1 MLGVRRSIQLR
12 GGEDELPAYV
22 PRDVETDLLAAL
34 AAVKGRGGM
43 VLVVGDSA
51 VGKTRTLAEAVQT
64 VLSDWWL
71 LHPTGG
77 VADVDA
83 LAASPAPRTV
93 LWLDELQRYL
103 EGLQAGT
110 VRRLFA
116 AGVVVVATL
125 WPGEYGDR
133 VALPGRDGP
142 DLHADAREIL
152 HLARV
157 VDVPGV
163 FSDAELAR
171 ARQAA
176 DGDPLLR
183 TALSS
188 TDAGMT
194 QALAAGPELLTHWKN
209 APPAA
214 KAVITAAL
222 DARRLGARAPLRRE
236 FLAEAAPPYL
246 DRRQRGKLTNGDG
259 WLDSALEYATTEL
272 HGATACLN
280 PSAVTI
286 GQLDGYTSADIL
298 YQQVLDLR
306 RTEPV
311 HEDVWRALLAH
322 HDPDDTF
329 RLAESALNLRRR
341 VHAVAFYRRGAEAG
355 DGFAAVFL
363 ARLLAEQG
371 DNAEAIAVLVPY
383 ADAEHGAAM
392 DHLATLLAAE
402 GHEHEEELWRRAG
415 TGDRAACD
423 RLVEVMLAQGD
434 TGAALFVLRKQAHP
448 IDPFAQDRLAT
459 LLARL
464 GYADELRERA
474 DAGDRYAPARLA
486 QMLIGQGR
494 TGDAVAALH
503 RHAATVDTFA
513 LLDVIDELVERGLG
527 DQALAVLRP
536 LAEAG
541 NWTAADRI
549 AELTGV
555 DARRNAGPGPE

>member
-1 MLGVRRSIQLR
+1 MVSGLPPSNIRPGLPEGLDEVTTREDLARHLSQLMRETAGLSLGGVVGRANELRKASPRLVTLARSTVSDWCNGKTVPEPEALRTFLLACQVPEAELGAWRAARDRVAEPGPRPDGSVRVRDADPRMLGVRRSIQLR

-306 RTEPV
+306 
-311 HEDVWRALLAH
+311 
-322 HDPDDTF
+322 
-329 RLAESALNLRRR
+329 
-341 VHAVAFYRRGAEAG
+341 
-355 DGFAAVFL
+355 
-363 ARLLAEQG
+363 
-371 DNAEAIAVLVPY
+371 
-383 ADAEHGAAM
+383 
-392 DHLATLLAAE
+392 
-402 GHEHEEELWRRAG
+402 
-415 TGDRAACD
+415 
-423 RLVEVMLAQGD
+423 
-434 TGAALFVLRKQAHP
+434 
-448 IDPFAQDRLAT
+448 
-459 LLARL
+459 
-464 GYADELRERA
+464 
-474 DAGDRYAPARLA
+474 
-486 QMLIGQGR
+486 
-494 TGDAVAALH
+494 
-503 RHAATVDTFA
+503 
-513 LLDVIDELVERGLG
+513 
-527 DQALAVLRP
+527 
-536 LAEAG
+536 
-541 NWTAADRI
+541 
-549 AELTGV
+549 
-555 DARRNAGPGPE
+555 